1 MTYLQELLQINP
13 TLITDI
19 IKTGFL
25 GFSII
30 IMFLSYRLLANIIDK
45 KDIKDTTLSI
55 KIKVIKFFM
64 AMSILVIIL
73 GMFWESQNP
82 KVILKLDVQPENIQG
97 IKIKIDTDNLDIK
110 SKRFEIT
117 DDNMLGISLYGIEK
131 SILELKKENEGLKN
145 QFNLFKKKSINEVK
159 EDSSIDDGIEVLVK
173 HGKLQEA
180 ILIYEEILR
189 KDPNNIKIKYKLALL
204 YVKMKDYKK
213 ASNDLYSILLQYGNT
228 SEVSSNI
235 YNILGWTYL
244 MQEDLDQALTTFKI
258 ASSPNNYKKLD
269 NTNKMKVSN
278 NTGYTLM
285 LMDRYEEALV
295 QFEQAVKLGST
306 KAKLNIQKINSI
318 IEVQKNQ
325 DINIPGIFLV
335 ILKSVK
341 EENKLV
347 PIIEELATKL
357 LVNINDFVI
366 YKTTTNTFRI
376 SLGNNYSYNKAE
388 EILKDVKEKGISDA
402 FVTSSTQWNIYEK
415 EDQVKTKIK
424 D

>member
-213 ASNDLYSILLQYGNT
+213 ASNDLYSILLQHGNT